1 MSRRYWVCGLRTDWH
16 SCANLSVHLFWY
28 LFLGTHSV
36 EWLWKKCLHLLLS
49 LHFIL
54 AHTTSHIPPLFLLL
68 NILVFFFSWRPFVAR
83 TPRLTLTYY
92 IHHIMSHFIILAREP
107 NHLRVLHL
115 ATSTTSNFILF
126 PLQEMSILHI
136 HLIIFTINFVHTT
149 DS

>member
-68 NILVFFFSWRPFVAR
+68 NILVFFFLGGLLLHAQHVLLL
-83 TPRLTLTYY
+83 LT
-92 IHHIMSHFIILAREP
+92 IFF
-107 NHLRVLHL
+107 
-115 ATSTTSNFILF
+115 TSCHTLLFSPGNQTTSGCCTWPP
-126 PLQEMSILHI
+126 PLLQISFFSLYKKCPSY
-136 HLIIFTINFVHTT
+136 TYT
-149 DS
+149 